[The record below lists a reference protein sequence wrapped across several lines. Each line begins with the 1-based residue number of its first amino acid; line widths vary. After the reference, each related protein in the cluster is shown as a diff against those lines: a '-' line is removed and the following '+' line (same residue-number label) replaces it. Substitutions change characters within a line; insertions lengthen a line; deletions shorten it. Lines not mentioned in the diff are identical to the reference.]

1 MDEKL
6 VLIQFF
12 HIILMFSKML
22 SRTKSESENIF
33 SALAKWRQRFLCTT
47 YSGLTWIWLMPCE
60 KIYLK
65 TEKKKQAKK
74 NRNSVSLAVEIL
86 YEIW

>member
-1 MDEKL
+1 
-6 VLIQFF
+6 
-12 HIILMFSKML
+12 
-22 SRTKSESENIF
+22 
-33 SALAKWRQRFLCTT
+33 
-47 YSGLTWIWLMPCE
+47 MPCE

-86 YEIW
+86 YEIWQDKLGKLTDRVKRGLDISTRMFHYKGMNDILTNHI